1 MKKKASC
8 TWYLEFATY
17 FFKGT
22 RCNFWPSSA
31 CIFKLY
37 AFCKRTFFFGCT
49 SALHDE
55 YDEYGYPTAH
65 KTFTSRLKK
74 YITGLDGMDL
84 KLTS

>member
-1 MKKKASC
+1 MHFQ
-8 TWYLEFATY
+8 TV
-17 FFKGT
+17 
-22 RCNFWPSSA
+22 
-31 CIFKLY
+31 CILQKNI
-37 AFCKRTFFFGCT
+37 FFGCT

>member
-1 MKKKASC
+1 LQK
-8 TWYLEFATY
+8 
-17 FFKGT
+17 
-22 RCNFWPSSA
+22 NN
-31 CIFKLY
+31 
-37 AFCKRTFFFGCT
+37 FFGCT